1 MLFPNFLIDITNWVL
16 RLLGR
21 PQFSVSVT
29 RMDLVTWETIY
40 LSTWLL
46 DGVSLYLTVSALV
59 PTPPPVL
66 DVLGVS
72 TVSALVSLATLALP
86 AGLWLKELTMSALL
100 SMWMPLSVGITI
112 AICYRLMHTLL
123 EMLWA
128 FVGYWIGR
136 SFRAGQH
143 K

>member
-29 RMDLVTWETIY
+29 RMDLVTWEAIY

-59 PTPPPVL
+59 PTPPPL
-66 DVLGVS
+66 SDVLGVS
-72 TVSALVSLATLALP
+72 TVSALVALATLALP

-100 SMWMPLSVGITI
+100 STWMPLSVGIAI
-112 AICYRLMHTLL
+112 AICYRLIHIFL
-123 EMLWA
+123 EILWA